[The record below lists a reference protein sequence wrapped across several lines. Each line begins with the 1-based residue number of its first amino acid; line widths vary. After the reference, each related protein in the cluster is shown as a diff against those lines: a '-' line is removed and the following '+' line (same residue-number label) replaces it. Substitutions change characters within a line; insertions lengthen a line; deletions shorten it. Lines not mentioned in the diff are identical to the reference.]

1 MALSLKYITTLITY
15 FLIVFSGNEFKHRLK
30 MNLNCSL
37 NSLHLNRADSNC
49 LNCSDVKRMKPVKLL
64 DRGIVKKV
72 WLVDWD
78 GNEIVVSKLTN
89 PIYQSDFFK
98 NLKNLLEFQS
108 SKMVTKVLGF
118 CGHSIFYEYYRFGN
132 MNNLHSILPKYRLF
146 SFKSKF
152 KFCIDYVQIIN
163 FLHQSSMV
171 MCDSNSLQKTLSQY
185 LISDN
190 LEILLNDMDACPKLS
205 KNKTIICG
213 HRSIRGD
220 LVAPEQIIKGNHYDH
235 RIDIWKI
242 PDVCHWII
250 KDTKVPSFSLK
261 ILHWIHG
268 RCKSLQ
274 PTLRPDA
281 NNVLSVYQIVM
292 YLLP

>member
-1 MALSLKYITTLITY
+1 
-15 FLIVFSGNEFKHRLK
+15 

-171 MCDSNSLQKTLSQY
+171 M
-185 LISDN
+185 
-190 LEILLNDMDACPKLS
+190 
-205 KNKTIICG
+205 
-213 HRSIRGD
+213 SIRGD